1 MKSLGGLTK
10 PAPPSSTE
18 DKAKRLSLLSRLLL
32 SAIETLDQTWLL
44 VWKTALVLSRHP
56 LAIWAQILAPVLV
69 CFFVFG
75 VQCMVD
81 SLISKFV
88 DLDPL
93 AESID
98 RIPLCKGVDCV
109 TLGLGYTA
117 GETIW
122 TTHVVEHI
130 RKEHSWTGNEVRK
143 LGNSYE
149 ETLAYLSAHPN
160 NTQAAVIFCTGP
172 FLLPNTTSPLLCS
185 GNVSTG
191 LLLYSLVLN
200 FTSVNIQTFLKP
212 DERNSISRHSLPYKI
227 VVDRGIFD
235 YLRTTHD
242 LPPLSLN
249 VSMSD
254 YPHIPSRMT
263 TNFDTM
269 AVGGPMYFF
278 LPPMIVLI
286 MLMSEM
292 VREKEQH
299 LRAALNI
306 VGIRQVAYW
315 ASWLIVG
322 LVMDLVVSCITV
334 GIGRI
339 MGFDFFTKAPFG

>member
-1 MKSLGGLTK
+1 MLGRFTK
-10 PAPPSSTE
+10 PPPLPVTE

-32 SAIETLDQTWLL
+32 PAVETLDQTWLL

-117 GETIW
+117 GEAIW

-130 RKEHSWTGNEVRK
+130 RKEHSWTGNEIRK

-191 LLLYSLVLN
+191 LLLYSLVIN
-200 FTSVNIQTFLKP
+200 FTSANLPILLKP
-212 DERNSISRHSLPYKI
+212 DERSPISRQILPYKI
-227 VVDRGIFD
+227 AVDRGIFD

-254 YPHIPSRMT
+254 YPHMASRMAA
-263 TNFDTM
+263 NFDT
-269 AVGGPMYFF
+269 VTLQGPMYFY
-278 LPPMIVLI
+278 LPPMIVFI
-286 MLMSEM
+286 MLMTEM

-322 LVMDLVVSCITV
+322 LGMDLVVSCVTV
-334 GIGRI
+334 GIGRSL
-339 MGFDFFTKAPFG
+339 GFDFFTKAPFG